1 MQNNPII
8 SMLMNQI
15 KLKDPQNYQNLN
27 QLMNNGGKP
36 EQILQQE
43 IKKRTPQEIQQVL
56 IQAKQLGVPENILAQ
71 IQNMQ
76 R

>member
-1 MQNNPII
+1 
-8 SMLMNQI
+8 MNQI
-15 KLKDPQNYQNLN
+15 KMKDPQNYQSLN
-27 QLMNNGGKP
+27 QLMNSGGSP
-36 EQILQQE
+36 VQILQQE
-43 IKKRTPQEIQQVL
+43 MKKRTPQEIQQVL

>member
-1 MQNNPII
+1 
-8 SMLMNQI
+8 MNQI

>member
-1 MQNNPII
+1 
-8 SMLMNQI
+8 MNQI
-15 KLKDPQNYQNLN
+15 KMKDPQNYQSLN
-27 QLMNNGGKP
+27 QLMNSGGSP

-43 IKKRTPQEIQQVL
+43 MKKRTPQEIQQVL

>member
-1 MQNNPII
+1 MQNNPIV

-15 KLKDPQNYQNLN
+15 KMKDPQNYQSLN
-27 QLMNNGGKP
+27 QLMNSGGSP

-43 IKKRTPQEIQQVL
+43 MKKRTPQEIQQVL